1 MTRRF
6 GLPTVWIAL
15 ILILSLVAAGPAAA
29 QTRRPITLDDLFKLK
44 SVGDPQVSPDGK
56 WVAYTVGTVDFEK
69 DKRDSDLWMASWDGT
84 QQIRLTAT
92 PEAGESAPRW
102 SPDNKYLAFITS
114 RGDEAQK
121 KLGAQVWLLNR
132 TGGEAQQLTDIKGG
146 VSEYAWSPDAK
157 RLILVVN
164 DQDPNDD
171 PEKIEGWKRKT
182 RPPIVIDRYHFKQD
196 RDGYLGSLRSHLTI
210 FDVEARKAE
219 VLTSGRFEEQSPA
232 WSPDGKFVAFVSNR
246 SADPDRNEDSN
257 IYVIEAKAG
266 AEPRQ
271 LTTFAGSDSGRPSW
285 SPDGK
290 WIAYLQ
296 GDEAKYSAY
305 DLNKLAIVPVA
316 GGQPTLLTATLD
328 RPVSGNLMWT
338 SDGRNLIFTVSD
350 DRINYVGNISAAG
363 GPVEKLT
370 TGRRV
375 VSSLSRR
382 DDGSMALMSGT
393 TTEAGEAYAFENGA
407 LRRLTHVNDA
417 LFAELQLG
425 ATEDLTS
432 KSKDGTEVHSIVVKP
447 ASYVA
452 GQKYPML
459 LLIHGGPN
467 GQDEHSFAFD
477 RQFFAANGYV
487 VISVNY
493 RGSSGRGSAFQK
505 AIFADWGNKEVVD
518 LLGAVDALVASGVAD
533 PERLGIGGW
542 SYGGILTD
550 YTIATDPRFKA
561 AVSGAGSALQLTMY
575 GVDQYITQYENEIGV
590 PWKAQEQ
597 WIKISYPFFHADRI
611 KTPTLFLGGEK
622 DFNVPIVGGEQMYQA
637 LKSQGIDTQLII
649 YPGQFHGIT
658 MPSYQRDRLERYLAW
673 FDKYLKPAKASTP
686 DASREE
692 S

>member
-6 GLPTVWIAL
+6 RSLAAWIAF
-15 ILILSLVAAGPAAA
+15 IIILSLAAGPAAA
-29 QTRRPITLDDLFKLK
+29 QTSKRPIGLDDLAKLK

-56 WVAYTVGTVDFEK
+56 WVAYTVGTVDAEK
-69 DKRDSDLWMASWDGT
+69 DKRDTDLWMASWDGT

-92 PEAGESAPRW
+92 ADGSESAPRW
-102 SPDNKYLAFITS
+102 SPDNKYLAFLTS
-114 RGDEAQK
+114 RGDEDQK
-121 KLGAQVWLLNR
+121 KRGSQVWLLNR
-132 TGGEAQQLTDIKGG
+132 LGGEAQQLTDIKGG
-146 VSEYAWSPDAK
+146 VSAYAWSPDAT
-157 RLILVVN
+157 RLVLVVN
-164 DQDPNDD
+164 DPDPVDE
-171 PEKIEGWKRKT
+171 PEKLEGWKRKT

-196 RDGYLGSLRSHLTI
+196 REGYLGSLRSHLSI

-219 VLTSGRFEEQSPA
+219 TLTTGRFDEQAPA
-232 WSPDGKFVAFVSNR
+232 WSPDGRSIAFVSNR

-257 IYVIEAKAG
+257 VYVIEAKPG

-271 LTTFAGSDSGRPSW
+271 MTTFAGSDGGRPAW
-285 SPDGK
+285 SPDGQ

-296 GDEAKYSAY
+296 GDETKFSAY

-316 GGQPTLLTATLD
+316 GGEPKLVTATLD
-328 RPVSGNLMWT
+328 RPVSGNLVWT
-338 SDGRNLIFTVSD
+338 SDGRSLMFTVAD
-350 DRINYVGNISAAG
+350 DRVSYVGKVAAAG
-363 GPVEKLT
+363 GPVDKLT

-382 DDGSMALMSGT
+382 DDATLALLSGT
-393 TTEAGEAYAFENGA
+393 TTEAGEAYALENGN
-407 LRRLTHVNDA
+407 LRRLTHQNEA

-425 ATEDLTS
+425 TTEDFTS
-432 KSKDGTEVHSIVVKP
+432 KSKDGTEVHSIMVKP
-447 ASYVA
+447 ASFVA

-467 GQDEHSFAFD
+467 GQDEHSFSFD

-493 RGSSGRGSAFQK
+493 RGSSGRGAAFQK

-518 LLGAVDALVASGVAD
+518 LVGAVDSTIASGIAD
-533 PERLGIGGW
+533 PDRLGIGGW

-550 YTIATDPRFKA
+550 YTIATDQRFKA
-561 AVSGAGSALQLTMY
+561 AVSGAGSALQLSMY

-590 PWKAQEQ
+590 PWKAQDL

-673 FDKYLKPAKASTP
+673 FNKYLKGTRGTP
-686 DASREE
+686 E
-692 S
+692 